1 MTVASTSVCG
11 SEAAPPGLLFVVKAL
26 KWSVCLNFKTIPHR
40 FYVWGDYLYCYVYHS
55 DSKV

>member
-26 KWSVCLNFKTIPHR
+26 KWSVCLNFKTQILCVGRLSVLLCIPQ
-40 FYVWGDYLYCYVYHS
+40 
-55 DSKV
+55 